1 MFVCKSFLG
10 DITMFTIDT
19 VRNLKWVDQEHTAFT
34 CNVKYLEFDEEH
46 PVGVVP
52 TDTYQHIQDL
62 WNNGITGV
70 YGTIEEYVE
79 PPAPPLTELQIARRA
94 AKAVLA
100 DPNSSVIE
108 KATANVFLMNNPL
121 NPVG

>member
-1 MFVCKSFLG
+1 
-10 DITMFTIDT
+10 MFTIDT
-19 VRNLKWVDQEHTAFT
+19 VRNLKWVDHEHTAFT
-34 CNVKYLEFDEEH
+34 CDVKYLEFNEEH

-52 TDTYQHIQDL
+52 TDMYQHIQDL

-108 KATANVFLMNNPL
+108 KATANVFLMNNPY
-121 NPVG
+121 NP

>member
-1 MFVCKSFLG
+1 MFK
-10 DITMFTIDT
+10 IDT
-19 VRNLKWVDQEHTAFT
+19 VRNLRWNNAEHTSFH
-34 CNVKYLEFDEEH
+34 CWVKYYEFPEEH

-52 TDTYQHIQDL
+52 SDPYSHIQEL
-62 WNNGITGV
+62 WNNGINGV

-79 PPAPPLTELQIARRA
+79 PPAPQLTELQIARRA

-108 KATANVFLMNNPL
+108 KATANVFLKNNPL
-121 NPVG
+121 N

>member
-1 MFVCKSFLG
+1 
-10 DITMFTIDT
+10 MFTIES
-19 VRNLKWVDQEHTAFT
+19 VRDLRWESADHTIFY
-34 CNVKYLEFDEEH
+34 CVVKYLEFEEEM
-46 PVGVVP
+46 PVGVKP
-52 TDTYQHIQDL
+52 TDPYIHIQEL
-62 WNNGITGV
+62 WNNGTSGV
-70 YGTIEEYVE
+70 YGAIEEYVE

-108 KATANVFLMNNPL
+108 KATANVFLKNNPL